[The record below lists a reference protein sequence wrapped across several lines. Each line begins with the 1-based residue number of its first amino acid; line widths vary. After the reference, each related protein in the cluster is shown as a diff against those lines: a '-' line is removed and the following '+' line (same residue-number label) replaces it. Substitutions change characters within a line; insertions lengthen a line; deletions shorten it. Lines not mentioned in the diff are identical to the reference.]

1 MVKIK
6 NKDWKD
12 SIENRFKEA
21 EVQNRGESLETG
33 DLVQYQNQV
42 TKNKNKSFEE
52 HENKGAKKWRML
64 EESEKWPTGKE
75 EEDRNLIIEINLK
88 IKQINMRRTRNARRV
103 ILRSGNDDLQKDHIA
118 AMIIHDV
125 METANHEEDSNLLI
139 KRL

>member
-21 EVQNRGESLETG
+21 EVQNRGESLESG

-52 HENKGAKKWRML
+52 HENKGAEKWRML
-64 EESEKWPTGKE
+64 EESEK
-75 EEDRNLIIEINLK
+75 
-88 IKQINMRRTRNARRV
+88 
-103 ILRSGNDDLQKDHIA
+103 
-118 AMIIHDV
+118 
-125 METANHEEDSNLLI
+125 
-139 KRL
+139 